1 MNKKVGL
8 WISRTKAVIVSIE
21 NNIEARRIIT
31 SDMGHYVLYSKVV
44 PGDGNPENVRDR
56 RFWNHLNEYY
66 AQVIA
71 YIRDAGEI
79 LIFGPEE
86 AKYELQKHLE
96 NEGLAANIIS
106 LEDAGIM
113 TDLEIITRV
122 QSRFP
127 MKSRFDIS

>member
-8 WISRTKAVIVSIE
+8 WISRTKAVIVSID

-31 SDMGHYVLYSKVV
+31 SDMANYVLYSKVV
-44 PGDGNPENVRDR
+44 PGDGNPENIRDR

-66 AQVIA
+66 TQIIA

-79 LIFGPEE
+79 QIFGPEE

-96 NEGLAANIIS
+96 NEGLASHIVS
-106 LEDAGIM
+106 LEDAGKM

-122 QSRFP
+122 QDRFP
-127 MKSRFDIS
+127 MKSRFDLS